1 MSENSFV
8 GPLRIFLGQC
18 EAKSSYQGRAKMLT
32 GEGSGRKRA
41 LLGEHGGSLGGRVR
55 LVRERKWRHS
65 EGNEKA
71 RVDDGGANAR
81 S

>member
-1 MSENSFV
+1 M
-8 GPLRIFLGQC
+8 I
-18 EAKSSYQGRAKMLT
+18 T

-71 RVDDGGANAR
+71 RADDGGANAR